1 MISNRTRWL
10 AIGAGLFTALASVP
24 AFGAGFALFVSSF
37 LIVGASVQPNFPRA
51 GRGLICAGAIWLT
64 FWVFDIFV
72 LMLLEKGGRNSL
84 LVVLVALAS
93 VLLVVWCDV
102 AVAAE
107 ELKIRRIENVP
118 KQSFGA

>member
-10 AIGAGLFTALASVP
+10 AIGAGLFTALASIP

-37 LIVGASVQPNFPRA
+37 LILGASVQPRFPRA

-64 FWVFDIFV
+64 FWVFDIFT
-72 LMLLEKGGRNSL
+72 LMLLEKGGTNSRL
-84 LVVLVALAS
+84 FVLVMLAS

-102 AVAAE
+102 AIAAE
-107 ELKIRRIENVP
+107 ELKIRRIDNVP
-118 KQSFGA
+118 KQLFRA